1 MPPHPGPDS
10 RVGVVLLAAGSG
22 RRLAPLT
29 ARRPKALLDV
39 HGRPVIVRQ
48 LDQLRAA
55 GFDDITVV
63 TGYREEQVRRAV
75 ERAGHRDV
83 RFVHN
88 RGYAT
93 DTNLRSALMGTAHAH
108 AVLLVE
114 ADMIVPDAAWPI
126 VARGAADP
134 DATLWYTN
142 GAVQPDQMGG
152 MLTQDRARKI
162 TGLTIERTY
171 RPGMRRRRKLAGI
184 VQIGSEALSIARR
197 HWLDLSDAGRDAY
210 FHAPWLDGLAPLG
223 GARDLG
229 AAATLCFNTPAE
241 YYRALLRAGPTM
253 APLGPWRDVRM
264 SDGLSLV
271 PVRELRHIEN
281 YSRRR
286 AQWLRGKIEREGVWR
301 VALAVDPAGLVMDG
315 QHRFEVARALGLAF
329 VPAAV
334 IDYRDVTVWSL
345 RDNYTVTRDEI
356 VRRAMSGEIYPYKT
370 AKHGFHT
377 PMPEVHI
384 PLELLRSF
392 RVA

>member
-1 MPPHPGPDS
+1 MPRPPAPDH

-55 GFDDITVV
+55 GFGDVTIV
-63 TGYREEQVRRAV
+63 TGFRGDQLRRAV

-88 RGYAT
+88 DGYAT
-93 DTNLRSALMGTAHAH
+93 DTNLRSALLGTARAE

-126 VARGAADP
+126 VARGAADAG
-134 DATLWYTN
+134 ATLWYTN
-142 GAVQPDQMGG
+142 GTVHPDQLGG
-152 MLTQDRARKI
+152 MLVQDRARRVRE
-162 TGLTIERTY
+162 LTIERTY
-171 RPGMRRRRKLAGI
+171 HPAMRRKRKLAGI
-184 VQIGSEALSIARR
+184 VQIGTEALAVARR
-197 HWLDLSDAGRDAY
+197 RWRALADAGRDAY
-210 FHAPWLDGLAPLG
+210 FHAPWLEGRAPLG

-229 AAATLCFNTPAE
+229 AAPTLCFNTPAE
-241 YYRALLRAGPTM
+241 YYRALLKAGPTM
-253 APLGPWRDVRM
+253 APRGPWRDVRM
-264 SDGLSLV
+264 PDGLALV
-271 PVRELRHIEN
+271 PVRELRHIED

-301 VALAVDPAGLVMDG
+301 VPLAVDPAGLVMDG

-334 IDYRDVTVWSL
+334 LDYRDVAVWSL
-345 RDNYTVTRDEI
+345 RDNYTVTRHEI

-370 AKHGFHT
+370 AKHGFRT

-392 RVA
+392 RAA